1 MHYTGTHS
9 AGNSP
14 RNCRTSGWAADN
26 ADIAVDIAP
35 QAADNARLAADI
47 APVGTGVV
55 VDSTPSL
62 TEISDNVGLPVGF
75 DRSAGVFHNLISIW
89 VISALYY
96 FIAYCLN
103 VVIVGFNVYLG
114 LNL

>member
-9 AGNSP
+9 AGSSP

-26 ADIAVDIAP
+26 ADIAVDIGP
-35 QAADNARLAADI
+35 QAADNARPVAGI

-75 DRSAGVFHNLISIW
+75 RRGAGVFHN
-89 VISALYY
+89 
-96 FIAYCLN
+96 FIF
-103 VVIVGFNVYLG
+103 V
-114 LNL
+114 